1 MIALVK
7 PILFAFIKTTAVKE
21 LIVKLLEA
29 YAKSTDNTVDD
40 KLVELVKKNL
50 LGCLLYTSPSPRD
63 VEESRMP
70 SSA

>member
-1 MIALVK
+1 MITLVK
-7 PILFAFIKTTAVKE
+7 PILFAFIKTEAVKE

-50 LGCLLYTSPSPRD
+50 S
-63 VEESRMP
+63 V
-70 SSA
+70 

>member
-1 MIALVK
+1 MATVTGWMPPIIRVVK

-50 LGCLLYTSPSPRD
+50 ITK
-63 VEESRMP
+63 
-70 SSA
+70 

>member
-1 MIALVK
+1 MITLVK
-7 PILFAFIKTTAVKE
+7 PILFAFIKTKAVKE

-50 LGCLLYTSPSPRD
+50 E
-63 VEESRMP
+63 V
-70 SSA
+70 

>member
-1 MIALVK
+1 MITLVK
-7 PILFAFIKTTAVKE
+7 PILFAFIKTKAVKE

-50 LGCLLYTSPSPRD
+50 LG
-63 VEESRMP
+63 E
-70 SSA
+70 

>member
-1 MIALVK
+1 MITLVK

-21 LIVKLLEA
+21 LIFKLLEA

-50 LGCLLYTSPSPRD
+50 LG
-63 VEESRMP
+63 E
-70 SSA
+70 

>member
-1 MIALVK
+1 MATVTEWMPPIIRVVK

-50 LGCLLYTSPSPRD
+50 LG
-63 VEESRMP
+63 E
-70 SSA
+70 

>member
-1 MIALVK
+1 MITLVK

-40 KLVELVKKNL
+40 KLVELVKKKPIRRI
-50 LGCLLYTSPSPRD
+50 TWQ
-63 VEESRMP
+63 SRVHLKVLKV
-70 SSA
+70 

>member
-1 MIALVK
+1 MITLIK
-7 PILFAFIKTTAVKE
+7 PILFAFIKTEAVKE

-50 LGCLLYTSPSPRD
+50 ITK
-63 VEESRMP
+63 
-70 SSA
+70 

>member
-1 MIALVK
+1 MITLVK

-21 LIVKLLEA
+21 LIGKLLEA

-50 LGCLLYTSPSPRD
+50 LG
-63 VEESRMP
+63 E
-70 SSA
+70 

>member
-1 MIALVK
+1 MATVTEWMPPIIRAVK

-50 LGCLLYTSPSPRD
+50 IT
-63 VEESRMP
+63 E
-70 SSA
+70 

>member
-29 YAKSTDNTVDD
+29 YSKSTDNTVDD

-50 LGCLLYTSPSPRD
+50 L
-63 VEESRMP
+63 EK
-70 SSA
+70 

>member
-1 MIALVK
+1 MIAIIK
-7 PILFAFIKTTAVKE
+7 PILFAFIKTQAVKE

-50 LGCLLYTSPSPRD
+50 LG
-63 VEESRMP
+63 E
-70 SSA
+70 

>member
-1 MIALVK
+1 MITLVK

-21 LIVKLLEA
+21 RIVKLLEA

-50 LGCLLYTSPSPRD
+50 LG
-63 VEESRMP
+63 E
-70 SSA
+70 

>member
-1 MIALVK
+1 MITLVK
-7 PILFAFIKTTAVKE
+7 PILFAFIKTKAVKE

-50 LGCLLYTSPSPRD
+50 
-63 VEESRMP
+63 VV
-70 SSA
+70 

>member
-1 MIALVK
+1 MTTLIK

-40 KLVELVKKNL
+40 KLVVLVKKNL
-50 LGCLLYTSPSPRD
+50 LP
-63 VEESRMP
+63 E
-70 SSA
+70 

>member
-1 MIALVK
+1 MITLVK
-7 PILFAFIKTTAVKE
+7 PILFAFIKTKAVKE

-50 LGCLLYTSPSPRD
+50 LGD
-63 VEESRMP
+63 
-70 SSA
+70 

>member
-1 MIALVK
+1 MITLVK

-29 YAKSTDNTVDD
+29 YVKSTDNTVDD

-50 LGCLLYTSPSPRD
+50 LG
-63 VEESRMP
+63 E
-70 SSA
+70 

>member
-1 MIALVK
+1 MITLVK
-7 PILFAFIKTTAVKE
+7 PILFAFIKTAAVKE

-50 LGCLLYTSPSPRD
+50 LG
-63 VEESRMP
+63 E
-70 SSA
+70 

>member
-1 MIALVK
+1 MITLVK

-21 LIVKLLEA
+21 LIVKQLEA

-50 LGCLLYTSPSPRD
+50 LG
-63 VEESRMP
+63 E
-70 SSA
+70 